1 MSQAKQPFKNF
12 DDYTRS
18 APKEA
23 QAALQTL
30 RQAITAAA
38 PKAEESITYGMPTF
52 TFNGPHHRVHIAG
65 WKKHVAFYGASETAL
80 AMLEKDLAVYKTPK
94 GTLQFPLDQPL
105 PLTAMRKLI
114 KLMVKEARG
123 TA

>member
-1 MSQAKQPFKNF
+1 MPPSKQPFKNF

-23 QAALQTL
+23 QAALQSL

-38 PKAEESITYGMPTF
+38 PRAEESITYGMPTF

-80 AMLEKDLAVYKTPK
+80 ATLDKELSAYKTPK

-105 PLTAMRKLI
+105 PLTAVRKLI
-114 KLMVKEARG
+114 KLMVKEAKA
-123 TA
+123 T